1 MRLLTVATIK
11 DCDKAVVNICS
22 LPGSSADKGSLD
34 TILNIVFSFA
44 GSIALL
50 MIVIGG
56 FRYVI
61 SRGDPNGMSQAKNTI
76 LYSIV
81 GLIIVLAAYSIVIF
95 AVKGLS

>member
-1 MRLLTVATIK
+1 MGVLNMAEIK
-11 DCDKAVVNICS
+11 GCKDAVINICP
-22 LPGSSADKGSLD
+22 LPGSTADSGSLS

-44 GSIALL
+44 GAIALL

-76 LYSIV
+76 LYALI
-81 GLIIVLAAYSIVIF
+81 GLVIVLTAYSIVIF
-95 AVKGLS
+95 AVKGIS

>member
-1 MRLLTVATIK
+1 MLASTFAAIK
-11 DCDKAVVNICS
+11 GCKDGVINVCP
-22 LPGSSADKGSLD
+22 LPGSNADSNSLN
-34 TILNIVFSFA
+34 TILNVVFTFA

-61 SRGDPNGMSQAKNTI
+61 SRGDPNAMAQAKNTI
-76 LYSIV
+76 LYAIV

-95 AVKGLS
+95 AVKGIS